1 MSYAHRSSTATQ
13 SGSRR
18 PLRTV
23 ALAAASLS
31 LATGGIALAG
41 APAQAAQSATYDS
54 CTVTAERPRA
64 VGVSASGKTLV
75 HYGIHVDC
83 KKGGRTVHLQQ
94 KLMEADDGWGNDD
107 DTQRNWSPP
116 DESTASGKGTPLK
129 FPTAGKKDAWSTYR
143 LVDTDAGP
151 REEPY
156 HVVKFMVVGDGDLP
170 PKEITVTSPYK
181 SIHPN

>member
-1 MSYAHRSSTATQ
+1 MSRAHRSSTATQ

-18 PLRTV
+18 PQRTI

-41 APAQAAQSATYDS
+41 TPAQAAQSATYDS

-64 VGVSASGKTLV
+64 VGISASGKTLV
-75 HYGIHVDC
+75 YYGIDVDC

-116 DESTASGKGTPLK
+116 DSGTPLK
-129 FPTAGKKDAWSTYR
+129 FPTPGNKDASSTYR

>member
-1 MSYAHRSSTATQ
+1 MSYAHCSSTATQ

-18 PLRTV
+18 PLRTA

-31 LATGGIALAG
+31 LAAGGIALAG
-41 APAQAAQSATYDS
+41 TPAQAAQSATYDG
-54 CTVTAERPRA
+54 CTVTAEKPKA

-75 HYGIHVDC
+75 YYGIDVDC

-94 KLMEADDGWGNDD
+94 KLMEHDDWLWNDD

-116 DESTASGKGTPLK
+116 DSGTPLK
-129 FPTAGKKDAWSTYR
+129 FPTAGNQDASSTYR
-143 LVDTDAGP
+143 LVKTDAHGD
-151 REEPY
+151 EQPY
-156 HVVKFMVVGDGDLP
+156 HVVKFWVLGNGDLP

-181 SIHPN
+181 YIHAN